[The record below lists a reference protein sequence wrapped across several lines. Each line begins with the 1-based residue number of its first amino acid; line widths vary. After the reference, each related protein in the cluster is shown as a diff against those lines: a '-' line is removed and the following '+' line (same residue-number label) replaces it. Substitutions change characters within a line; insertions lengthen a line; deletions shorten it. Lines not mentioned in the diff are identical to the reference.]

1 MVPSSEGF
9 VAAARLGL
17 GWGLNPEPLIAD
29 ALASGALV
37 PVLAESA
44 LDKPLYWQ
52 SSRVLVPALTPLTRA
67 LRRAARQMLYPPA

>member
-1 MVPSSEGF
+1 MIPSSQGF

-17 GWGLNPEPLIAD
+17 GWGLNPEPLVAD

-37 PVLAESA
+37 PLVAKSA
-44 LDKPLYWQ
+44 LDTPLYWQ
-52 SSRVLVPALTPLTRA
+52 SSRVLGEALAPLTRA